1 MSTPLYALHT
11 VRAPDEELQA
21 RATTEKL
28 PVVEEP
34 AEAEAAPEFNEVI
47 VSPVPHAGLSTHQ
60 VASQWNEPEQYVPG
74 WSGNANVTPSFAR
87 INEPQASAGTAAGRE
102 MAGAFGHGTV
112 AFAQG
117 IEPVIRPGA
126 VFGGSYFAVNG
137 DPTDRQDGVQRGM
150 GSYMEQAPGYDRAV
164 TGNNAASAILAAH
177 AAADAG
183 SESWYGAMLPG
194 VIHG

>member
-28 PVVEEP
+28 PVIEEP
-34 AEAEAAPEFNEVI
+34 AEADSAPDFNETVT
-47 VSPVPHAGLSTHQ
+47 SPVSHAGLSTHQ
-60 VASQWNEPEQYVPG
+60 MASQWNEPQQYAPQ
-74 WSGNANVTPSFAR
+74 WADQANVTPSFASV
-87 INEPQASAGTAAGRE
+87 NDPQAKAGTAAGRE

-117 IEPVIRPGA
+117 IEPVIRAGA
-126 VFGGSYFAVNG
+126 VFGGAYFAVNG
-137 DPTDRQDGVQRGM
+137 DPTDRGDGVQRGM

-164 TGNNAASAILAAH
+164 TGDNLNSALQTAH

-183 SESWYGAMLPG
+183 AESWWGAMLPG
-194 VIHG
+194 VVHG